1 MKKWL
6 IPVIIIAVV
15 AFGIYRWAVGFN
27 NTAVEFEANAK
38 TAWSNVESSYQRRND
53 LIGNL
58 VKTVQ
63 GAADFEKETLEGV
76 INARAKATSTTID
89 PSNITPENMA
99 QFQQAQSGLTGA
111 LSKLMVVVER
121 YPELKAN
128 QNFLELQ
135 SQLEGTE
142 NRINVA
148 RDRFNEAV
156 NIYDVHT
163 TKFPGKLLAGMF
175 GFKEMARYKA
185 DPGSENA
192 PDVNFDFGKDKE

>member
-1 MKKWL
+1 MKKWIIPL
-6 IPVIIIAVV
+6 ILILVV
-15 AFGIYRWAVGFN
+15 VFWGVGVN
-27 NTAVEFEANAK
+27 NTAVELEENV
-38 TAWSNVESSYQRRND
+38 TQAWANVESSYQRRND

-63 GAADFEKETLEGV
+63 GAADFEKSTLQNV
-76 INARAKATSTTID
+76 IEARAKATSMQID
-89 PSNITPENMA
+89 PDNITPEQLA
-99 QFQQAQSGLTGA
+99 QYNKVQGGLTGA
-111 LSKLMVVVER
+111 LKSLLVTVER

-156 NIYDVHT
+156 KPYNSYVR
-163 TKFPGKLLAGMF
+163 KFPRKLIASAL
-175 GFKEMARYKA
+175 GFENKGYYQAEA
-185 DPGSENA
+185 GSETA
-192 PDVNFDFGKDKE
+192 PDVDFNFE

>member
-6 IPVIIIAVV
+6 IPLIIVAVV
-15 AFGIYRWAVGFN
+15 GFGIYNWAVGFN
-27 NTAVEFEANAK
+27 NTAVEYEANAK

-89 PSNITPENMA
+89 PTNITPENMA
-99 QFQQAQSGLTGA
+99 AFQQAQSGLTGA

-142 NRINVA
+142 NRINVT

-175 GFKEMARYKA
+175 GFKEMARYKS

-192 PDVNFDFGKDKE
+192 PDVNFDFGSKKE